1 MAGILIGRLAA
12 LPHAAAAGVVFS
24 RQNFWRAQIIRIM
37 PENESFG
44 GSEREMKRRL
54 AEIEKQ
60 VQIENKPLGEIGVA
74 IVQAATNCRDAAKA
88 SIQAPTEKVRIER
101 EIYIFYEFIYFFM
114 HMTLRQAFGVLSATQ
129 MGKLQGYLGPLIS
142 STAIDS
148 YFAHWPDDIKQKM
161 TNEFYEKLNES
172 EMEYSEST
180 KLDNPFLEGEE
191 RSAARLKKL
200 FMKVAS
206 NIASLAVDDDE
217 NAPDVILLVI
227 KTALDEW
234 DKMRLDTLVANV
246 AKSG

>member
-1 MAGILIGRLAA
+1 
-12 LPHAAAAGVVFS
+12 
-24 RQNFWRAQIIRIM
+24 M
-37 PENESFG
+37 PENESFD

-60 VQIENKPLGEIGVA
+60 IQIENKPLGEIGVA

-88 SIQAPTEKVRIER
+88 SILER

-114 HMTLRQAFGVLSATQ
+114 HMTLRQAFGVLNATQ
-129 MGKLQGYLGPLIS
+129 MEKLQSYLGPLIS

-148 YFAHWPDDIKQKM
+148 YFAHWPDDLKQKM
-161 TNEFYEKLNES
+161 TNDFYEKLNES

-200 FMKVAS
+200 FIKVAS

-217 NAPDVILLVI
+217 NAPDVIQLVI
-227 KTALDEW
+227 KTTLDEW